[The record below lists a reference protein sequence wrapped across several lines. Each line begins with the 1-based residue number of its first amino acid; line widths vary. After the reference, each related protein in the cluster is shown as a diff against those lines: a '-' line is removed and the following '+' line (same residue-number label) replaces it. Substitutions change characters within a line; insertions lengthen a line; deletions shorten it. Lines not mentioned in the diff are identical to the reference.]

1 MPAKKDRDDTEIA
14 ELLCKLRE
22 ETAKSG
28 TEDKKA
34 VKKQK
39 KLTDDDVKA
48 LLRKYYGDTDTLPED
63 KPPAFEVDTTDFAEP
78 DPDPED
84 AAEPVPAPEPAPEP
98 ETKPEEVKSETS
110 VEPEQEI
117 GTETVPEPEVI
128 PEPEP
133 EIQPEPVGS
142 EPEPE
147 AESEIQPDPEPAE
160 ETEEEASDEESLD
173 KIIYDTVDDISQK
186 DISPIGHEHDPEPTP
201 AMTEEQPEPV
211 PEAEAPVA
219 FVDEAAAEKD
229 TAEKESDTPSDE
241 PHPEETAEKPAE
253 EEAKNEEIP
262 TLEGDDDDSADT
274 EWHQTEAPKGL
285 VTADDSNLKLL
296 VALGF
301 GDKLKE
307 KYGDDRV
314 RGLENELKKSW
325 DKDAP
330 GGSAYGYRG
339 REYSPDSDIKAIKS
353 AYSHDLRM
361 IILRLVAT
369 AVLSLVLLVYENAAI
384 FGITFP
390 GILNCRD
397 FPTSYTLISLQL
409 LVLCAAASYR
419 RIFDGFL
426 CMTGKQA
433 KGDQVLCITFAVA
446 VVCNIVT
453 AIIAPTDGVILY
465 NFPVSLGFLFGVTS
479 ELLDCRREYY
489 TFLFLSK
496 ESKDKLYGI
505 VPVATGSG
513 KEMLVAGRI
522 GFADGFFDSNM
533 VSRAYDSALI
543 FTVIPLAAF
552 GAVLSIMAAIFGQSG
567 ARAFSAFFAAV
578 AFAAP
583 LSWTVTGALQCMCL
597 SDLLGKKKAAVI
609 GSQLPDET
617 VKNDTAVFGD
627 DDVFDPSKTK
637 ILGIKIFDNSKIYAT
652 LYEINALFSA
662 VGGPMKEIMRFT
674 AANLGDPESAE
685 LTAASERYA
694 EALIDGKTVMCAGSA
709 EALAEHGITVP
720 AELQPSEP
728 GVVTMYAARDG
739 AACACINVRY
749 AVVEGFAE
757 TVASLRE
764 NGVAVKIRTVD
775 PNVDRLII
783 SDLLGGKIP
792 VGVVREP
799 AKDMSGESCVT
810 QIVARGNAG
819 ALALPLIKG
828 RKFRRLDRNMTR
840 VRTVQSIVA
849 VLIAATLTFTVPDA
863 AILPAAAALTQLVC
877 LIPGMFAFRFTVR
890 K

>member
-1 MPAKKDRDDTEIA
+1 MPVKKDRGDTEIA
-14 ELLCKLRE
+14 ELLGKLRE

-28 TEDKKA
+28 AEEKQA

-48 LLRKYYGDTDTLPED
+48 LLRKYYGDTDALPED
-63 KPPAFEVDTTDFAEP
+63 KPPAFEVDTTDFVEP
-78 DPDPED
+78 DPEPE
-84 AAEPVPAPEPAPEP
+84 AAPEPVSEPGHEPEPGIQPEIKAEPQTEIPHETEPETEAETLPEP
-98 ETKPEEVKSETS
+98 ENVHE
-110 VEPEQEI
+110 
-117 GTETVPEPEVI
+117 PEPEI
-128 PEPEP
+128 QTDPEPEPEREP
-133 EIQPEPVGS
+133 EIQPEP
-142 EPEPE
+142 
-147 AESEIQPDPEPAE
+147 EPAE
-160 ETEEEASDEESLD
+160 KVEEEAPEEEDPDE
-173 KIIYDTVDDISQK
+173 IIYDTADDIDRK
-186 DISPIGHEHDPEPTP
+186 DISPIGHEHDPEP
-201 AMTEEQPEPV
+201 ASAAAAEQSERV
-211 PEAEAPVA
+211 PETEVPVA
-219 FVDEAAAEKD
+219 VDEAVSEKD
-229 TAEKESDTPSDE
+229 TAEKETDTSSDE
-241 PHPEETAEKPAE
+241 PHTEEVPEKPAE
-253 EEAKNEEIP
+253 DAAKAEELR
-262 TLEGDDDDSADT
+262 TLEGDDDDSADA
-274 EWHQTEAPKGL
+274 EWHQPEAPKGL
-285 VTADDSNLKLL
+285 TTADDSNLKLL

-301 GDKLKE
+301 GDTLKE

-353 AYSHDLRM
+353 AYSDDLRM
-361 IILRLVAT
+361 IIVRLVAT
-369 AVLSLVLLVYENAAI
+369 SVLSLMLLVFENASI
-384 FGITFP
+384 FGITLP
-390 GILNCRD
+390 GMLNGRD

-409 LVLCAAASYR
+409 LVLCAAVSYR
-419 RIFDGFL
+419 RIIDGFL
-426 CMTGKQA
+426 CMAGRQA
-433 KGDQVLCITFAVA
+433 KGDRVLCITFAVA

-496 ESKDKLYGI
+496 ESKDRLYGI
-505 VPVATGSG
+505 VSVAAGSG

-533 VSRAYDSALI
+533 ISRAYDSALI
-543 FTVIPLAAF
+543 FTLIPLAAL
-552 GAVLSIMAAIFGQSG
+552 GAVLSITAAIFGQSG
-567 ARAFSAFFAAV
+567 ARAFSAFFAAF

-617 VKNDTAVFGD
+617 VKNDTVVFGD

-637 ILGIKIFDNSKIYAT
+637 ILGIKIFDNSRIYAT

-674 AANLGDPESAE
+674 AANLGDPVSAE

-694 EALIDGKTVMCAGSA
+694 EALIDGKTVICAGSA
-709 EALAEHGITVP
+709 EALAEHGINIPDNVRP
-720 AELQPSEP
+720 ADSEA
-728 GVVTMYAARDG
+728 VTMYAARDG
-739 AACACINVRY
+739 IACACINVRY
-749 AVVEGFAE
+749 AVADGFE
-757 TVASLRE
+757 DTVAVLRE
-764 NGVAVKIRTVD
+764 NGMSVKIRTVD

-792 VGVVREP
+792 VGVLREP
-799 AKDMSGESCVT
+799 AKDMSGESCIT

-828 RKFRRLDRNMTR
+828 RRFRRLDRNMSC
-840 VRTVQSIVA
+840 VRTVQSVIA
-849 VLIAATLTFTVPDA
+849 ALIAATLIFTVPDA

-877 LIPGMFAFRFTVR
+877 LIPGMLAFRFTVR